1 MIYLASY
8 KGKRIAGNYSLKAF
22 YNSFQDA
29 LIRLL
34 TKGVYSHC
42 EIAILRADGQ
52 YDCYSAS
59 IRDGGVRHKVMRLPS
74 DRWDLQ
80 VIDNIQSH
88 SVLSYYRLTRRHRYD
103 TLGALGIVFLSP
115 QSHAKSF
122 CSEWCYNVIFQS
134 IDGWRFSPSDLITIT
149 QDSIH
154 AKPLKT
160 S

>member
-8 KGKRIAGNYSLKAF
+8 KGKRVPSDRSLKAF

-42 EIAILRADGQ
+42 EIAILRSDGR

-59 IRDGGVRHKVMRLPS
+59 IRDGGVRHKVMSLPS

-80 VIDNIQSH
+80 LIDNIKPH
-88 SVLSYYRLTRRHRYD
+88 SVLSHYKRTCHHRYD

-115 QSHAKSF
+115 QSQAKSF
-122 CSEWCYNVIFQS
+122 CSEWCYNVIFHS
-134 IDGWRFSPSDLITIT
+134 ADGWRFSPSDLSTIT
-149 QDSIH
+149 QNSIR
-154 AKPLKT
+154 AKPLKI